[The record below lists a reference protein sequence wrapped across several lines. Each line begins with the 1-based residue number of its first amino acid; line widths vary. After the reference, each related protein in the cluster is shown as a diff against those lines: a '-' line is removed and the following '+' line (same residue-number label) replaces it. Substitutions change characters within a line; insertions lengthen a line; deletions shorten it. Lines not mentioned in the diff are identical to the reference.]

1 MPGQCV
7 EVIHPDHPHLI
18 VPAKITKSLG
28 PYYFLVTTDP
38 LENVPSKMFYGY
50 ADCPDIYTPGWCE
63 ARGLELVLSK
73 GEHSSRS
80 NQEFI
85 GSSLTRFVTIR
96 YVCNLKLCVKFIKP
110 MSITVNFL
118 YF

>member
-1 MPGQCV
+1 MTIKFTSLPKPEDRRQLRCHSFMPGQCV

-63 ARGLELVLSK
+63 ARGLELVLSE

-85 GSSLTRFVTIR
+85 GSILTRFVTFR
-96 YVCNLKLCVKFIKP
+96 
-110 MSITVNFL
+110 
-118 YF
+118 